1 MPNRWVV
8 LVAHPDD
15 EQRYENRWNP
25 TMDQLEFITT
35 NPKIFNQCQRALDG
49 GNEWVYVQRM
59 EYGRHKSRVIGRVKV
74 ARLDEAALR
83 VWFENWED
91 YDAAPSP
98 AFGGSTFANFP
109 E

>member
-1 MPNRWVV
+1 MPNRLVV

-15 EQRYENRWNP
+15 EQRYENRWSP
-25 TMDQLEFITT
+25 TMEQLVFITT
-35 NPKIFNQCQRALDG
+35 NPKIFTQCQRALDG

-59 EYGRHKSRVIGRVKV
+59 EYGPHKSRVIGRAKV
-74 ARLDEAALR
+74 ARLDEAKLR